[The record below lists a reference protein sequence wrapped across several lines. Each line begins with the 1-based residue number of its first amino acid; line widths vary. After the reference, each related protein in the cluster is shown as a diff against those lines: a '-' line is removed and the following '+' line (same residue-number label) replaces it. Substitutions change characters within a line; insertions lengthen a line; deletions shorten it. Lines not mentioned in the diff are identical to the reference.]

1 MGLSILSVKS
11 TRFIISYKRCISTFS
26 IRSSLILLSY
36 LLCSI
41 TCLSASSS
49 RKLSRPLPLFGGGK
63 EVRTPDPLLA
73 KQVLSQLS
81 YTPA

>member
-41 TCLSASSS
+41 TCLPASSP
-49 RKLSRPLPLFGGGK
+49 RKLALAPFHSLV
-63 EVRTPDPLLA
+63 EVRRFELLTPCLQSRCSP
-73 KQVLSQLS
+73 S
-81 YTPA
+81 